1 MTEAELIRSCQ
12 RGDEAAFEELIHR
25 YENKVYTLCRRMCAN
40 EQDALEAAQDTFLA
54 LWRGIGGFRSDAAL
68 STWIYRLATNACI
81 DHARR
86 EKKHGGSIS
95 LDDEDVTVTLTDPA
109 PQPEQEL
116 ERRETQRLLREAIAA
131 LPEEYRRV
139 VLLRESEQ
147 LSYAEI
153 TEITGVEL
161 GTVKSRISRG
171 RKLLRNFLAAS
182 GNFFTGGASKDTEC
196 NQDCNQKEGSAK

>member
-1 MTEAELIRSCQ
+1 MIR
-12 RGDEAAFEELIHR
+12 
-25 YENKVYTLCRRMCAN
+25 
-40 EQDALEAAQDTFLA
+40 
-54 LWRGIGGFRSDAAL
+54 LWRGLKNYRGDCAFETWVYRIAATCSLDFLRRKKRERTESIEPMREQGFDPPDDAPGTEEQVL
-68 STWIYRLATNACI
+68 NA
-81 DHARR
+81 DRHARIR
-86 EKKHGGSIS
+86 
-95 LDDEDVTVTLTDPA
+95 A
-109 PQPEQEL
+109 
-116 ERRETQRLLREAIAA
+116 AIAA

-161 GTVKSRISRG
+161 GTVKSRISRE